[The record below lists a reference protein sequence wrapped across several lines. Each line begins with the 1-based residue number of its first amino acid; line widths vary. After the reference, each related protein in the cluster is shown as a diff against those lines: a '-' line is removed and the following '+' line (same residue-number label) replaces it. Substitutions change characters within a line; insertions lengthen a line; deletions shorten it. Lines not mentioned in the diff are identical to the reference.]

1 MEDLESSWI
10 FERDRFADD
19 DKAYD
24 SICEIADSHI
34 PIYTYQVLEVAM
46 SDLWL
51 VYDSPAMY
59 SSNCQS
65 PLQLIQANIYEHLQS
80 KLFERYNKNK
90 IE

>member
-46 SDLWL
+46 S
-51 VYDSPAMY
+51 YPPFPGT
-59 SSNCQS
+59 N
-65 PLQLIQANIYEHLQS
+65 P
-80 KLFERYNKNK
+80 R
-90 IE
+90 